1 MNIDLYC
8 NHILSPLKPNE
19 MAINIQTP
27 GIHHIALRSS
37 DLARSR
43 AFYHET
49 LGFPVALEADDL
61 FIFIAGSTF
70 VGVRGPAQEQEAK
83 AFNPFNVGM
92 DHLALGCTDETE
104 LYRVAKALSDAR
116 IENTGVKMDATLG
129 KNYVAFKD
137 PDRISWEYY
146 MV

>member
-1 MNIDLYC
+1 
-8 NHILSPLKPNE
+8 

-27 GIHHIALRSS
+27 GIHHIALRSTN
-37 DLARSR
+37 LARSR
-43 AFYHET
+43 VFYLDT
-49 LGFPVALEADDL
+49 LGFPLALEVDNL
-61 FIFIAGSTF
+61 FIFVAGGTF
-70 VGVRGPAQEQEAK
+70 IGVRGPGEQAGETV
-83 AFNPFNVGM
+83 FNPYSVGI
-92 DHLALGCTDETE
+92 DHMALGCTDEAE
-104 LYRVAKALSDAR
+104 LHRVAQALADAG

>member
-1 MNIDLYC
+1 
-8 NHILSPLKPNE
+8 

-27 GIHHIALRSS
+27 GIHHIALRST

-43 AFYHET
+43 AFYHDT
-49 LGFPVALEADDL
+49 LGFPVALEVDNL
-61 FIFIAGSTF
+61 FIFVAGGTFIA
-70 VGVRGPAQEQEAK
+70 VRGPGEQEGATV
-83 AFNPFNVGM
+83 FNPFSVGL
-92 DHLALGCTDETE
+92 DHLALGCTDEVE
-104 LYRVAKALSDAR
+104 LHRVAQALADAG

-137 PDRISWEYY
+137 PDRISWELY